1 MIIEI
6 NALGDMPNAEKA
18 VILSS
23 LTRKPIDLQPL
34 ENLLSDEGLAWRDE
48 ITGNWAGPVPA
59 VVAAGGDL
67 GAGVA
72 ELLRHLNKIRSVH
85 ILSDSPEW
93 AVKTSSLLAGLI
105 LAGVITQEQSDK
117 VIALGGG
124 LRHGVVSEQDILD
137 EIAEV
142 EARAAEEAA
151 QRALEDSVRVLEEQW
166 IAAYNSNIAPLLDS
180 NNNDPQAW
188 ADAVQAI
195 ANNWSV

>member
-1 MIIEI
+1 MIVEI
-6 NALGDMPNAEKA
+6 NALGDMPNADKA
-18 VILSS
+18 ALLSS
-23 LTRKPIDLQPL
+23 LTVHPIDLQPL

-48 ITGNWAGPVPA
+48 ITGNWSGPVPA
-59 VVAAGGDL
+59 VVAVGGEL

-85 ILSDSPEW
+85 IESNKPEW
-93 AVKTSSLLAGLI
+93 ALKCSSLLAGLV

-137 EIAEV
+137 VIAE
-142 EARAAEEAA
+142 EDARIAQEAA
-151 QRALEDSVRVLEEQW
+151 DSATRQSLQALNIKWHES
-166 IAAYNSNIAPLLDS
+166 YNLHIAPLLDAK
-180 NNNDPQAW
+180 NIDPMAW
-188 ADAVQAI
+188 AQAVQAV

>member
-59 VVAAGGDL
+59 VVAAGGEL

-85 ILSDSPEW
+85 ILSDSTEW
-93 AVKTSSLLAGLI
+93 AVKTSSLLAGLV

>member
-1 MIIEI
+1 MIVEI

-18 VILSS
+18 ALLSS
-23 LTRKPIDLQPL
+23 LTGNPIDLQAL
-34 ENLLSDEGLAWRDE
+34 ENFLGDEGLAWRDE

-59 VVAAGGDL
+59 VVASGGDL

-85 ILSDSPEW
+85 IESDKPEW
-93 AVKTSSLLAGLI
+93 ALKCSSLLAGLV

-124 LRHGVVSEQDILD
+124 LRHGVVSEQDILNA
-137 EIAEV
+137 IAEE
-142 EARAAEEAA
+142 EARIAQEAA
-151 QRALEDSVRVLEEQW
+151 DAENLAAHEIQLDKWS
-166 IAAYNSNIAPLLDS
+166 AAYNTNIAPLLDS
-180 NNNDPQAW
+180 KESDPMAW
-188 ADAVQAI
+188 AQAVQAI

>member
-1 MIIEI
+1 MIVEI

-18 VILSS
+18 ALLSS
-23 LTRKPIDLQPL
+23 LTGNPIDLQAL
-34 ENLLSDEGLAWRDE
+34 ENFLGDEGLAWRDE

-59 VVAAGGDL
+59 VVASGGDL

-85 ILSDSPEW
+85 IESDKPEW
-93 AVKTSSLLAGLI
+93 ALKCSSLLAGLV

-124 LRHGVVSEQDILD
+124 LRHGVISEQDILNA
-137 EIAEV
+137 IAEE
-142 EARAAEEAA
+142 EARIAQEAA
-151 QRALEDSVRVLEEQW
+151 DAENLAAHEIQLDKWS
-166 IAAYNSNIAPLLDS
+166 AAYNTNIAPLLDS
-180 NNNDPQAW
+180 KESDPMAW
-188 ADAVQAI
+188 AQAVQAI

>member
-1 MIIEI
+1 MIVEI

-18 VILSS
+18 ALLSS
-23 LTRKPIDLQPL
+23 LTGNPIDLQAL
-34 ENLLSDEGLAWRDE
+34 ENFLGDEGLAWRDE

-59 VVAAGGDL
+59 VVASGGDL

-85 ILSDSPEW
+85 IESDKPEW
-93 AVKTSSLLAGLI
+93 ALKCSSLLAGLV

-124 LRHGVVSEQDILD
+124 LRHGVISEQDILNA
-137 EIAEV
+137 IAEE
-142 EARAAEEAA
+142 EARIAQEAA
-151 QRALEDSVRVLEEQW
+151 DAENLAAHEIQLNKWS
-166 IAAYNSNIAPLLDS
+166 AAYNTNIAPLLDS
-180 NNNDPQAW
+180 KESDPMAW
-188 ADAVQAI
+188 AQAVQAI